1 MQFDHLGESFVGEA
15 PGWGEG
21 TALPAHRCH
30 CPDFPMSWVL
40 RGLQNPLSAAS
51 RAPLSPWAQEPGE
64 LPATDQPL
72 LGAQRPACPG
82 RAFRLEAEAT
92 WWAVESDMLQP
103 LLLSHQSKYLPE
115 PQLPSLRRENN
126 NTAVTGLREK

>member
-1 MQFDHLGESFVGEA
+1 MGRRYSPARTQMPLPRLPHELGAAWPSEPALGSQQGSPLPLG
-15 PGWGEG
+15 PGAW
-21 TALPAHRCH
+21 
-30 CPDFPMSWVL
+30 
-40 RGLQNPLSAAS
+40 
-51 RAPLSPWAQEPGE
+51 E